1 MRVEFPFVNE
11 RSSLFG
17 IVSRPVAK
25 IILERKFIQWMYVDS
40 GADITLI
47 PLSVGKLIGLHRT
60 RKDRLERIF
69 GVGQSSVPIV
79 IKRVHMQLGKTRF
92 QARLA
97 WSQIEDVPL
106 LLGRIDV
113 FRFFDVTL
121 KEKAHVTVFTR

>member
-1 MRVEFPFVNE
+1 
-11 RSSLFG
+11 
-17 IVSRPVAK
+17 
-25 IILERKFIQWMYVDS
+25 MYVDT

-60 RKDRLERIF
+60 KKDRLKKIF
-69 GVGQSSVPIV
+69 GVGQSSVPIL
-79 IKRVHMQLGKTRF
+79 IKRVHMQIGQMNF

-113 FRFFDVTL
+113 FRLFNVTL
-121 KEKAHVTVFTR
+121 REKERVTIFTR